1 MKKQLL
7 ILIAA
12 LLLTLCA
19 CSLEFNVKPS
29 AQEDPVQEETIPER
43 QTLDKADTPLT
54 GIPIEKTTAEAF
66 TAVEAVSP
74 LLELKDRT
82 VPATGLQLVQ
92 TQEYGPITA
101 SYYAADQNLDVWDIR
116 QALFGATEL
125 EESICVEPPSN
136 LGFEPFRTYAN
147 PSATKLLI
155 CKENVDMTS
164 PTFSYYLYDGNEV
177 CELTALNERPFG
189 VVYPSRVR
197 WRGDSAL
204 VYDVEEPDTGK
215 YTTYLYRIETEDET
229 ILLAD
234 YDPFPFMAEDSVS
247 ERVLLIGDTYVLR
260 VEQGGSV
267 YLRKIPNGSEITVPN
282 LEMPDTAY
290 FHITQLN
297 QCTALYFDAD
307 EKVHFTTLAFIDCES
322 GNCTKL
328 ERAGLDDMD
337 EQFVMLLNE
346 NTVAVPAST
355 GTAEDERYYVF
366 VYAFNGNA
374 PLSADSDLQ

>member
-19 CSLEFNVKPS
+19 CSMESNVKPPT
-29 AQEDPVQEETIPER
+29 QENPAQEETIPER
-43 QTLDKADTPLT
+43 QTSDKADTPLT

-66 TAVEAVSP
+66 TAVETASP
-74 LLELKDRT
+74 LLELKNLT
-82 VPATGLQLVQ
+82 APATGLQLVQ

-101 SYYAADQNLDVWDIR
+101 SYYAAAQNLDVWDIR
-116 QALFGATEL
+116 RALFGATEP

-155 CKENVDMTS
+155 CKKNVDMTS
-164 PTFSYYLYDGNEV
+164 HAFSYYLYDGNEV
-177 CELTALNERPFG
+177 CELTALNERPSG
-189 VVYPSRVR
+189 VVYPSHVR
-197 WRGDSAL
+197 WRGDSEL
-204 VYDVEEPDTGK
+204 VYDVVEPDTGK

-247 ERVLLIGDTYVLR
+247 ERVLLIGDTYALR
-260 VEQGGSV
+260 VKQGGSV
-267 YLRKIPNGSEITVPN
+267 YLRKIPNGNEITIPN
-282 LEMPDTAY
+282 LETPDTVY

-297 QCTALYFDAD
+297 QRTALYFAAD
-307 EKVHFTTLAFIDCES
+307 EKNHFTTLAFIDCES
-322 GNCTKL
+322 GNCAKL
-328 ERAGLDDMD
+328 QRAVLDDMN

-366 VYAFNGNA
+366 VYAFNENV
-374 PLSADSDLQ
+374 PLSDNSDLQ